1 MTSERVADLTMEQLE
16 QIVRRIIA
24 EERPQPTPKPPTKSW
39 RDVRV
44 LSVDANHPALKVT
57 SRKDLYDDED

>member
-1 MTSERVADLTMEQLE
+1 MTPERVADLTMEQLE

-44 LSVDANHPALKVT
+44 LQNDPRFAEVAPKTRAE
-57 SRKDLYDDED
+57 LYEP